1 MSLTSLAQ
9 KEILRRERANLRK
22 FQTHKLY
29 NFAGKI
35 QSEMFATESSTA
47 NDFAEK
53 FIPYA
58 VNTLSP
64 EQPLQQN
71 QATNVLDSL
80 VKYIPTESITLYVAA
95 SSAMEALK
103 SQFNFINEERTYWF
117 FGLLTPILF
126 LLIYIGKRRSANIRP
141 LLPKDLKVLP
151 WWKIVASTIAFLA
164 WALAIPNAP
173 YLHAANNV
181 GGGAVAAFL
190 AIFISTF
197 LSILEPIFE
206 PQNGEN

>member
-1 MSLTSLAQ
+1 MSLMSLAQ
-9 KEILRRERANLRK
+9 TEILKRERATLRK
-22 FQTHKLY
+22 FQTHSLY

-35 QSEMFATESSTA
+35 QSEMPAPESSTA

-58 VNTLSP
+58 INTLSP

-95 SSAMEALK
+95 SSAMDGLK

-126 LLIYIGKRRSANIRP
+126 LLIYVGKRRSANIRP
-141 LLPKDLKVLP
+141 LFPRELKALP
-151 WWKIVASTIAFLA
+151 WWKLIASTIAFLA

-173 YLHAANNV
+173 YLHTPNNV
-181 GGGAVAAFL
+181 AGGAVAAFL

-197 LSILEPIFE
+197 LSVLEPIFE
-206 PQNGEN
+206 TQNGRP